1 MWVSQN
7 EGIYER
13 KKLQTR
19 VVITRVNAMQVGVGG
34 LEQEGRSTNS
44 NDSERYEIL
53 YNSSCVI
60 IDGHVISKQE
70 GWA

>member
-1 MWVSQN
+1 MGISQN

-13 KKLQTR
+13 KKLQPR
-19 VVITRVNAMQVGVGG
+19 VVIIRANAMQVGVGR

-60 IDGHVISKQE
+60 IDGHGISK
-70 GWA
+70 